1 MSKIIDIILNGKNT
15 KLTVEDDA
23 FLVDVL
29 RGIGNLSVRRGCDT
43 GCCGLCSIWVDG
55 KPTLSCSYLAVRVN
69 GKEITTIEGIEE
81 EAKSFAK
88 LLAEQGADQ
97 CGYCSPG
104 FIMTVIAM
112 KKELNK
118 PSDDEIRQYL
128 AGNLCRCTGY
138 ESQLRA
144 IKTYLEVK

>member
-1 MSKIIDIILNGKNT
+1 MSQVIDVILNGKKT
-15 KLTVEDDA
+15 KLNVEEDA

-29 RGIGNLSVRRGCDT
+29 RDLGNLSVRRGCDT
-43 GCCGLCSIWVDG
+43 GCCGLCSIWIDG
-55 KPTLSCSYLAVRVN
+55 KPTLSCGYLAVRAV

-81 EAKSFAK
+81 EANKFAK

-112 KKELNK
+112 KKELTN
-118 PSDDEIRQYL
+118 PTDDEIRQYVT
-128 AGNLCRCTGY
+128 GNLCRCTGY

-144 IKTYLEVK
+144 IKIYLGVQ

>member
-1 MSKIIDIILNGKNT
+1 MSKIIDVILNGKNT
-15 KLTVEDDA
+15 KLTVEDDV
-23 FLVDVL
+23 FLVDAL
-29 RGIGNLSVRRGCDT
+29 RDIGNLSVRRGCDT

-55 KPTLSCSYLAVRVN
+55 KPTLSCSYLAVRAN